1 MFPHLANRRAGRPA
15 YHLSRLLLCALPL
28 FGAPASGVE
37 LPELGE
43 AARLTLSEARE
54 SALGGQIMRQ
64 VRADRDYLDDPE
76 LSEYLNALGER
87 LAGASP
93 DPSRRFLF
101 FAVRDDAINAFA
113 LPGGYIGVHTG
124 LIAAARNESELA
136 GVLAHEI
143 AHVSQNHIARLVD
156 AQRGSTLTTLAA
168 LAVAILAARSD
179 QGQLG
184 QAALATAQAMALQNQ
199 LDFTREHER
208 EADRVGLQTL
218 AKAGFSPAG
227 MATFFERLQ
236 AQGRVSE
243 SQAPAYLRTHPLTY
257 QRIAD
262 IQNRLGEFAARAP
275 SDSLEFRLARAKVRA
290 MRGEADEAL
299 RRARGEAAE
308 RPDDAEAWYALAASA
323 LRAGDAKLAGE
334 ALANLEKRADA
345 PMVASLAARIHA
357 EAKRYPLALERL
369 NAAMRRHGATRPLAE
384 AHAETLLIAGQ
395 AEEARRVV
403 TDYLRVWAAEPSLLK
418 LLARANFASGRNAEG
433 HLAQADAL
441 RQEDR
446 LAMALE
452 QLEAAR
458 LAGGDYYTQSIVDAR
473 LREARDLLKD
483 EKDKSARAW

>member
-1 MFPHLANRRAGRPA
+1 MFPPLANRHGR
-15 YHLSRLLLCALPL
+15 RLASLTLALMTA
-28 FGAPASGVE
+28 FGAPARAVE
-37 LPELGE
+37 LPELGD
-43 AARLTLSEARE
+43 AARLTLSESRE
-54 SALGGQIMRQ
+54 TALGGQIMRQ
-64 VRADRDYLDDPE
+64 VRADRDFLDDPE

-87 LAGASP
+87 LAGASA
-93 DPSRRFLF
+93 DPSRQFLF
-101 FAVRDDAINAFA
+101 FAVRDPSINAFA

-156 AQRGSTLTTLAA
+156 AQRGSTLATLAA

-184 QAALATAQAMALQNQ
+184 QAAIATAQAMSLQNQ

-208 EADRVGLQTL
+208 EADRSGLQTL

-262 IQNRLGEFAARAP
+262 IQNRLGDFTPRAAA
-275 SDSLEFRLARAKVRA
+275 DSLEFRLARAKVRA
-290 MRGEADEAL
+290 AQGEPAEAL
-299 RRARGEAAE
+299 RRARVEAGE
-308 RPDDAEAWYALAASA
+308 RPEDAEALYGLAASA
-323 LRAGDAKLAGE
+323 LRAGDAKLASDT
-334 ALANLEKRADA
+334 LVLLERRADA
-345 PMVASLAARIHA
+345 PMIATLAARIHG
-357 EAKRYPLALERL
+357 EAKRYPAALERL
-369 NAAMRRHGATRPLAE
+369 AAALRKHGTTRPLAE
-384 AHAETLLIAGQ
+384 AHAETLLIAGR

-403 TDYLRVWAAEPSLLK
+403 TEYLRVWPGEPSLSK
-418 LLARANFASGRNAEG
+418 LLARANFDLGRLAEG

-441 RQEDR
+441 RQLD
-446 LAMALE
+446 LLGPAIE
-452 QLEAAR
+452 QLESAR
-458 LAGGDYYTQSIVDAR
+458 RIGGDYYTQSIVDAR
-473 LREARDLLKD
+473 LREAREALKD
-483 EKDKSARAW
+483 EKDKGARPW